1 MQRGPICIVYDNKGT
16 HPTPLREMPVVSVP
30 MRHPSIQRGALA
42 ISRVIFSYGAYPL
55 YISTDESKGMFS
67 DIIQPML

>member
-1 MQRGPICIVYDNKGT
+1 MATENPPVLFVPT
-16 HPTPLREMPVVSVP
+16 LPTPVNTK
-30 MRHPSIQRGALA
+30 GALA
-42 ISRVIFSYGAYPL
+42 ICRLIFCYGAYPL

>member
-1 MQRGPICIVYDNKGT
+1 MDGHTNGT
-16 HPTPLREMPVVSVP
+16 HATPVDTE
-30 MRHPSIQRGALA
+30 GALA